1 MTVAN
6 LHSGKTYCLTYL
18 LLARL
23 IAAKPTVF
31 VSQTNCCYIFKD
43 DGVYACSEAELAD
56 ADDDDYT
63 KDALYL
69 VDLNERRSSV
79 TNFPNRRMVVSERDV
94 VEREGGDALNHE
106 FMVVD

>member
-1 MTVAN
+1 M
-6 LHSGKTYCLTYL
+6 
-18 LLARL
+18 
-23 IAAKPTVF
+23 F

-79 TNFPNRRMVVSERDV
+79 TNFPNRRMVVSSSPQQDRYKGWVKHRDAV
-94 VEREGGDALNHE
+94 TFYMKTWGAEEMRRIR
-106 FMVVD
+106 